1 MSQRILAVG
10 RGPVGVRRATL
21 VAPAQIWQASATP
34 KQSTQYG
41 LAGAPRNI
49 AALAGCGC
57 SAAAQGHGPIAQSQD
72 SSPTPI
78 CGLDRGFRAQFCPA
92 APLWLH
98 CASHNR
104 AISLGQHKHGYQAG
118 AAPFTLAN
126 NTEHICAQV
135 RPLSATCGIHQIGGF
150 RALGRRSLRWT
161 PEQRRQQPKTTD
173 YQHSLPR
180 HDPGHRAGGAA
191 PKGPPQAAIAMMM
204 RSALADGF
212 AATLPT

>member
-1 MSQRILAVG
+1 MSLISRASWCSGALFYLLSTD
-10 RGPVGVRRATL
+10 RCGVR
-21 VAPAQIWQASATP
+21 AP
-34 KQSTQYG
+34 Y
-41 LAGAPRNI
+41 
-49 AALAGCGC
+49 
-57 SAAAQGHGPIAQSQD
+57 
-72 SSPTPI
+72 
-78 CGLDRGFRAQFCPA
+78 FR
-92 APLWLH
+92 LSKWTT
-98 CASHNR
+98 
-104 AISLGQHKHGYQAG
+104 HGYHAG